1 MGLTVVGLSYRTAP
15 VAVRERVAIRPAELS
30 STAAAA
36 AAVTGAS
43 EAVILSTC
51 NRTELY
57 FAGGGNHAAEAGAL
71 LSFRAGED
79 LGAQLYLRRDRDAV
93 SHLFAVASGLDSMVF
108 GEAQIQGQV
117 RDALAQSRE
126 SAGAVLTRLFH
137 AAGTSASRVRGETAV
152 ARGAGSVS
160 SAAVQLA
167 KKIFGS
173 LAGKRA
179 MVLGAGE
186 IAELAL
192 ECLTAEGVSVGVVA
206 NRTHARAEALASKY
220 HASAMHYDECWAE
233 LGSVDLLVCSTA
245 APRAVVYP
253 ELVAPAVKRRSGAPL
268 CVLDIALP
276 RDVAPE
282 VGRLENVFLYDL
294 DDLQA
299 AALSALDER
308 RDDLPAAESIIA
320 QETERYWQWLAG
332 LQAVPVL
339 TRVRSEMERLRAE
352 EVAAASRQHALT
364 DSQRQ
369 TLEVFSRTLMNKFL
383 HAPTVR
389 LREAAG
395 NGRGL
400 GVVDAARYLFGVED
414 SASTETDT
422 TDNPPRAGTTRPHPQ
437 TNKPPE

>member
-1 MGLTVVGLSYRTAP
+1 MSHRTAP
-15 VAVRERVAIRPAELS
+15 VAVRERIVVRPAELS

-36 AAVTGAS
+36 AAVTGSS

-57 FAGGGNHAAEAGAL
+57 FVGGSDHAAEVGAL

-93 SHLFAVASGLDSMVF
+93 AHLFAVAAGLDSMVF

-117 RDALAQSRE
+117 RDALVQSRE
-126 SAGAVLTRLFH
+126 SAAAVLTRLFH
-137 AAGTSASRVRGETAV
+137 AAGSAASRVRGETAI

-173 LAGKRA
+173 LTGRRA

-192 ECLTAEGVSVGVVA
+192 ECLTAEGVMVGVVA
-206 NRTHARAEALASKY
+206 NRTHARAESLALKHNAR
-220 HASAMHYDECWAE
+220 AMHYDECWAE
-233 LGSVDLLVCSTA
+233 LGSIDLLVCSTA
-245 APRAVVYP
+245 APRAVVHP
-253 ELVAPAVKRRSGAPL
+253 EHVAPAVKHRGGAPL

-282 VGRLENVFLYDL
+282 VGKLENVFLYDL

-299 AALSALDER
+299 AASTALDVR
-308 RDDLPAAESIIA
+308 RDDVPAAETIIA
-320 QETERYWQWLAG
+320 EETDRYWQWLAG

-339 TRVRSEMERLRAE
+339 TRVRSKMERLRQA
-352 EVAAASRQHALT
+352 EVAAASRRQAL
-364 DSQRQ
+364 SGPEHE
-369 TLEVFSRTLMNKFL
+369 TLEQFSRALMNKFL

-400 GVVDAARYLFGVED
+400 GIVDAAGYLFGVED
-414 SASTETDT
+414 TVTPAPEPAGDRSQTESA
-422 TDNPPRAGTTRPHPQ
+422 RAHPQ
-437 TNKPPE
+437 TPDSPD